1 MREHV
6 LNQSLALDQT
16 WSFAALRRTF
26 ANWRRRHRLA
36 RLSELDDRILYDIGI
51 ERSEINEAMQLP
63 LDLNPLYELDRRAR
77 LRRTRQWPRP

>member
-16 WSFAALRRTF
+16 WSFAALRRVF
-26 ANWRRRHRLA
+26 ANWRRRRKLA
-36 RLSELDDRILYDIGI
+36 QLSNLDERILYDIGI
-51 ERSEINEAMQLP
+51 ERSEINEAMRLP

>member
-6 LNQSLALDQT
+6 LNQSAALDGT

-26 ANWRRRHRLA
+26 ANWRRRRRLL
-36 RLSELDDRILYDIGI
+36 RLSDLDDHILYDIGI
-51 ERSEINEAMQLP
+51 EREEINEALQLP

-77 LRRTRQWPRP
+77 LRRTRGQRRP

>member
-6 LNQSLALDQT
+6 LNQSAALDGT

-26 ANWRRRHRLA
+26 ANWRRRRKLL
-36 RLSELDDRILYDIGI
+36 RLSDLDNHILYDIGI
-51 ERSEINEAMQLP
+51 EREEINEALRLP

-77 LRRTRQWPRP
+77 LRRTRGQHRP